1 MSSLNERYF
10 KMIKE
15 KYKQLCLS
23 CHIGGIY
30 TIAFTQ
36 PLWARLKNDTTHNDN
51 FKSIIKWTSK

>member
-1 MSSLNERYF
+1 
-10 KMIKE
+10 MIKE

-36 PLWARLKNDTTHNDN
+36 TLCGISRDIDELTMENYE
-51 FKSIIKWTSK
+51 

>member
-1 MSSLNERYF
+1 
-10 KMIKE
+10 MIKE

-36 PLWARLKNDTTHNDN
+36 TLWARLKERKTLCKFVT
-51 FKSIIKWTSK
+51 